1 MTVDLS
7 ALLEDDRPKHN
18 YKANADLEQAV
29 KLYQEGISVTKI
41 IDKTSVSTATLYKE
55 LKAQGISKRSSSN
68 KLNYNNKESEVIK
81 RYKKGEPVESIK
93 NSMHMSS
100 ETLYK
105 CLRRNNV
112 KLRGTSNSFS
122 NLDNAVK
129 LYQEGASIRTILK
142 ETNLSSNA
150 LYAELDNRGIKRR
163 GGINNQNHQPVK
175 PEPDHNVDNR
185 YVSQLQSHEPDKVPG
200 FWKRLKYAFSA
211 NTNDLKD

>member
-1 MTVDLS
+1 MTIDLS
-7 ALLEDDRPKHN
+7 ALLEDDKPKKIKKVN
-18 YKANADLEQAV
+18 SNLDKAV
-29 KLYQEGISVTKI
+29 KLYQEGVSVTKI
-41 IDKTSVSTATLYKE
+41 INDTHVSTATLYSEIKDRGINKR
-55 LKAQGISKRSSSN
+55 KASTKP
-68 KLNYNNKESEVIK
+68 NYNNKESEVIK

-112 KLRGTSNSFS
+112 KLRGTSDSVS
-122 NLDNAVK
+122 NLDNAVN
-129 LYQEGASIRTILK
+129 LYRDGVSIRAILK

-150 LYAELDNRGIKRR
+150 LYAELDSRGIKRR
-163 GGINNQNHQPVK
+163 GGINNQNRQLVK
-175 PEPDHNVDNR
+175 PEPDHNVDNQ
-185 YVSQLQSHEPDKVPG
+185 YVLQSHEPDKVPG

>member
-1 MTVDLS
+1 MAIDLS

-29 KLYQEGISVTKI
+29 KLYQEGISVKKI
-41 IDKTSVSTATLYKE
+41 IDKTNVSTATLYKE

-68 KLNYNNKESEVIK
+68 NI
-81 RYKKGEPVESIK
+81 
-93 NSMHMSS
+93 
-100 ETLYK
+100 
-105 CLRRNNV
+105 
-112 KLRGTSNSFS
+112 KLRGIRDGAS

-142 ETNLSSNA
+142 ETNLSSNV

-163 GGINNQNHQPVK
+163 GGINNQNTQLVK
-175 PEPDHNVDNR
+175 P
-185 YVSQLQSHEPDKVPG
+185 EPDKVPG

-211 NTNDLKD
+211 NTNDLKG

>member
-1 MTVDLS
+1 MAIDLS
-7 ALLEDDRPKHN
+7 ALLEDDKPKHN

-41 IDKTSVSTATLYKE
+41 IDKTNVSTATLYKE

-68 KLNYNNKESEVIK
+68 KLNYNNRESEVVK
-81 RYKKGEPVESIK
+81 RYKRGETVESIK
-93 NSMHMSS
+93 DSMHISS
-100 ETLYK
+100 KTLYK
-105 CLRRNNV
+105 YLKRNNI
-112 KLRGTSNSFS
+112 KLRGSRDDAS

>member
-1 MTVDLS
+1 MAIDLS

-41 IDKTSVSTATLYKE
+41 IDKTNVSTATLYKE

-68 KLNYNNKESEVIK
+68 KLNYNNRESEVVKCYK
-81 RYKKGEPVESIK
+81 RGETVESIK
-93 NSMHMSS
+93 DNMHISS
-100 ETLYK
+100 KTLYK
-105 CLRRNNV
+105 YLKRNNI
-112 KLRGTSNSFS
+112 KLRGSRDDAS

-150 LYAELDNRGIKRR
+150 LYDELDNRGIKRR
-163 GGINNQNHQPVK
+163 GGINNQNRQLVK
-175 PEPDHNVDNR
+175 PEPNHNVDNH
-185 YVSQLQSHEPDKVPG
+185 YVLQSHEPDQVPG

-211 NTNDLKD
+211 NTNDLN

>member
-1 MTVDLS
+1 MAIDLS

-41 IDKTSVSTATLYKE
+41 IDKTNVSTATLYKE

-68 KLNYNNKESEVIK
+68 KLNYNNNRESEVVK
-81 RYKKGEPVESIK
+81 RYKRGETVESIK
-93 NSMHMSS
+93 DNMHMSS

-105 CLRRNNV
+105 YLKRNNV
-112 KLRGTSNSFS
+112 KLRGTSNSVS

-175 PEPDHNVDNR
+175 SEPDHNVDNH
-185 YVSQLQSHEPDKVPG
+185 YVLQSHEPDKVPG

>member
-1 MTVDLS
+1 MAIDLS

-41 IDKTSVSTATLYKE
+41 IDKTNVSTATLYKE

-68 KLNYNNKESEVIK
+68 KLNYNNRESEVVK
-81 RYKKGEPVESIK
+81 RYKRGETVESIK
-93 NSMHMSS
+93 DNMHMSS

-105 CLRRNNV
+105 YLKRNNI
-112 KLRGTSNSFS
+112 KLRGISDSAS
-122 NLDNAVK
+122 NLDNAVN
-129 LYQEGASIRTILK
+129 LYQDGVSIRTILK

-175 PEPDHNVDNR
+175 PEPDHNVDNQ
-185 YVSQLQSHEPDKVPG
+185 YVLQSHESDKVPG

>member
-1 MTVDLS
+1 MTIDLS
-7 ALLEDDRPKHN
+7 ALLEDDKPKKIKKVN
-18 YKANADLEQAV
+18 SNLDKAV
-29 KLYQEGISVTKI
+29 KLYQEGVSVTKI
-41 IDKTSVSTATLYKE
+41 INDTHVSTATLYSEIKDRGINKR
-55 LKAQGISKRSSSN
+55 KASTKP
-68 KLNYNNKESEVIK
+68 NYNNKEAEVIK

-142 ETNLSSNA
+142 ETNLSSNV
-150 LYAELDNRGIKRR
+150 LYAELDNRGIERR

-175 PEPDHNVDNR
+175 PEPDHNVDSH
-185 YVSQLQSHEPDKVPG
+185 YVLQSHEPDQVPG

>member
-41 IDKTSVSTATLYKE
+41 IDKTNVSTATLYKE
-55 LKAQGISKRSSSN
+55 LKAKGISKRSSSN
-68 KLNYNNKESEVIK
+68 KLNYNNRESEVIK
-81 RYKKGEPVESIK
+81 RYKRGETVESIK
-93 NSMHMSS
+93 DNMHMSS

-105 CLRRNNV
+105 YLKRNNI
-112 KLRGTSNSFS
+112 KLRGISDSAS
-122 NLDNAVK
+122 NLDNAVN
-129 LYQEGASIRTILK
+129 LYQDGVSIRTILK

-175 PEPDHNVDNR
+175 PEPDHNVDNQ
-185 YVSQLQSHEPDKVPG
+185 YVLQSHEPDKVPG

>member
-18 YKANADLEQAV
+18 YKANAKLEQAV
-29 KLYQEGISVTKI
+29 KLYQEGVSVTKI
-41 IDKTSVSTATLYKE
+41 INDTHVSTATLYSEIKDRGINKR
-55 LKAQGISKRSSSN
+55 KASTKP
-68 KLNYNNKESEVIK
+68 NYNNRESEVVK
-81 RYKKGEPVESIK
+81 RYKRGETVESIK
-93 NSMHMSS
+93 DNMHMSS

-105 CLRRNNV
+105 YLRRNNV

-185 YVSQLQSHEPDKVPG
+185 YVSQLQSHEPDQVPG

>member
-1 MTVDLS
+1 MTVDLA

-41 IDKTSVSTATLYKE
+41 IDKTNVSTATLYKE
-55 LKAQGISKRSSSN
+55 LKAKGISKRSSSN
-68 KLNYNNKESEVIK
+68 KLNYNNREAEVIK
-81 RYKKGEPVESIK
+81 RYKKGETVESIK
-93 NSMHMSS
+93 DSMHMSS
-100 ETLYK
+100 ETLYRY
-105 CLRRNNV
+105 LRRNNI
-112 KLRGTSNSFS
+112 KLRVASDSAS
-122 NLDNAVK
+122 NLDNAVN
-129 LYQEGASIRTILK
+129 LYREGVSIRTILK

-175 PEPDHNVDNR
+175 PEPDHNVDNQ
-185 YVSQLQSHEPDKVPG
+185 YVLQSHEPDQVPG

-211 NTNDLKD
+211 NTNDLND

>member
-1 MTVDLS
+1 MTIDLS

-41 IDKTSVSTATLYKE
+41 IDKTNVSTATLYKE

-68 KLNYNNKESEVIK
+68 KLNNRESEVVK
-81 RYKKGEPVESIK
+81 RYKRGETVESIK
-93 NSMHMSS
+93 DNMHMSS

-105 CLRRNNV
+105 YLKRNNI
-112 KLRGTSNSFS
+112 KLRGIRDGAS

-129 LYQEGASIRTILK
+129 LYQDGVSIRTILK

-150 LYAELDNRGIKRR
+150 LYAELDNKGIKRR
-163 GGINNQNHQPVK
+163 GGINNQNHQLVK

-185 YVSQLQSHEPDKVPG
+185 YVLQSHEPDQVPG

-211 NTNDLKD
+211 NTNDLN

>member
-41 IDKTSVSTATLYKE
+41 IDKTNVSTATLYKE
-55 LKAQGISKRSSSN
+55 LKAKGISKRSSSN
-68 KLNYNNKESEVIK
+68 KLNYNNRESEVIK
-81 RYKKGEPVESIK
+81 RYKRGETVESIK
-93 NSMHMSS
+93 DNMHMSS
-100 ETLYK
+100 EALYK
-105 CLRRNNV
+105 YLKRNNI
-112 KLRGTSNSFS
+112 KLRGISDSAS
-122 NLDNAVK
+122 NLDNAVN
-129 LYQEGASIRTILK
+129 LYQDGVSIRTILK

-175 PEPDHNVDNR
+175 PEPDHNVDNH
-185 YVSQLQSHEPDKVPG
+185 YVLQSHEPDQVPG

>member
-18 YKANADLEQAV
+18 YKSNAKLEQAV
-29 KLYQEGISVTKI
+29 KLYQEGVSVTKI
-41 IDKTSVSTATLYKE
+41 INDTHVSTATLYSEIKDRGINKR
-55 LKAQGISKRSSSN
+55 KASTKP
-68 KLNYNNKESEVIK
+68 NYNNNKESEVIK

-112 KLRGTSNSFS
+112 KLRGTSNGVS

-142 ETNLSSNA
+142 ETNLSSNV
-150 LYAELDNRGIKRR
+150 LYAELDNRGIERR
-163 GGINNQNHQPVK
+163 GGINNQNTQLVK
-175 PEPDHNVDNR
+175 P
-185 YVSQLQSHEPDKVPG
+185 EPDKVPG

>member
-1 MTVDLS
+1 MAIDLS

-41 IDKTSVSTATLYKE
+41 IDKTNVSTATLYKE

-68 KLNYNNKESEVIK
+68 KLNYNNRESEVVK
-81 RYKKGEPVESIK
+81 RYKRGETVESIK
-93 NSMHMSS
+93 DNMHMSS

-105 CLRRNNV
+105 YLKRNNI
-112 KLRGTSNSFS
+112 KLRGISDSAS
-122 NLDNAVK
+122 NLDNAVN
-129 LYQEGASIRTILK
+129 LYQDGVSIRTILK

-175 PEPDHNVDNR
+175 PEPDHNVDNQ
-185 YVSQLQSHEPDKVPG
+185 YVLQSHEPDKVPG

>member
-1 MTVDLS
+1 MTVDLA
-7 ALLEDDRPKHN
+7 ALLEEDNPKKVKKVN
-18 YKANADLEQAV
+18 SNLDKAV
-29 KLYQEGISVTKI
+29 KLYQEGISVTTI
-41 IDKTSVSTATLYKE
+41 INETHVSTATLYSEIKDRGINKR
-55 LKAQGISKRSSSN
+55 KASTKP
-68 KLNYNNKESEVIK
+68 NYNNKESEVIK

-93 NSMHMSS
+93 DSMHMSS

-112 KLRGTSNSFS
+112 KLRGTSNSAS

-142 ETNLSSNA
+142 ETNLSSNV
-150 LYAELDNRGIKRR
+150 LYTELDNRGIKRR

-175 PEPDHNVDNR
+175 PEPDHKVDNR
-185 YVSQLQSHEPDKVPG
+185 YVSQLQSHEPDQVPG

>member
-41 IDKTSVSTATLYKE
+41 IDKTNVSTATLYKE
-55 LKAQGISKRSSSN
+55 LKTKGISKRSSSN
-68 KLNYNNKESEVIK
+68 KLNYNNRESEVIK
-81 RYKKGEPVESIK
+81 RYKRGETVESIK
-93 NSMHMSS
+93 DNMHMSS

-105 CLRRNNV
+105 YLKRNNI
-112 KLRGTSNSFS
+112 KLRGISDSAS
-122 NLDNAVK
+122 NLDNAVN
-129 LYQEGASIRTILK
+129 LYQDGVSIRTILK

-175 PEPDHNVDNR
+175 PEQDHNVDNQ
-185 YVSQLQSHEPDKVPG
+185 YVLQSHEPDKVPG

>member
-1 MTVDLS
+1 MTIDLS
-7 ALLEDDRPKHN
+7 ALLEDDKPKKIN
-18 YKANADLEQAV
+18 SNLDKAV
-29 KLYQEGISVTKI
+29 KLYQEGISVTTI
-41 IDKTSVSTATLYKE
+41 IKETHVSTATLYSEIKDRGINKR
-55 LKAQGISKRSSSN
+55 KASTKP
-68 KLNYNNKESEVIK
+68 NYNNKESEIIK

-93 NSMHMSS
+93 DSMHMSS

-112 KLRGTSNSFS
+112 KLRGTSNSVS

-150 LYAELDNRGIKRR
+150 LYAELDNRGIERR

-175 PEPDHNVDNR
+175 PEPDHNVDNQ
-185 YVSQLQSHEPDKVPG
+185 YVLQSHEPDKVPG
-200 FWKRLKYAFSA
+200 FWKRLKYVFSA

>member
-41 IDKTSVSTATLYKE
+41 IDKTNVSTATLYKE

-68 KLNYNNKESEVIK
+68 KLNYNNRESEVVK
-81 RYKKGEPVESIK
+81 RYKRGETVESIK
-93 NSMHMSS
+93 DSMHISS
-100 ETLYK
+100 KTLYK
-105 CLRRNNV
+105 YLKRNNI
-112 KLRGTSNSFS
+112 KLRGSRDDAS

-129 LYQEGASIRTILK
+129 LYQDGVSIRTILK
-142 ETNLSSNA
+142 ETNLSSNV
-150 LYAELDNRGIKRR
+150 LYAELDNRGIERR
-163 GGINNQNHQPVK
+163 GGINNQNRQLVK
-175 PEPDHNVDNR
+175 PEPNHNVDNH
-185 YVSQLQSHEPDKVPG
+185 YVLQSHEPDQVPG

-211 NTNDLKD
+211 NTNDLN